1 MQVTR
6 VLRHVGRRTRAEL
19 KFFNLAVYLYSGLTF
34 DECPHERKAP
44 NRYAQLNKHH
54 RMRRILAVL
63 VFTALT
69 SVCFGQ
75 MTPQEISNRF
85 FDTYKLGDTDKA
97 IDYLFSNSP
106 YAKEI
111 AEGIEDVKRQLKKTS
126 GQIGKFYGADLLSTR
141 TAGAS
146 LIMLT
151 YLVRHDREP
160 LVFNIMFYRP
170 NDKWQ
175 MQNFKYGNSIDDEL
189 EEASKA
195 YRLKEN
201 FE

>member
-1 MQVTR
+1 MR
-6 VLRHVGRRTRAEL
+6 IAFLVLI
-19 KFFNLAVYLYSGLTF
+19 LT
-34 DECPHERKAP
+34 
-44 NRYAQLNKHH
+44 
-54 RMRRILAVL
+54 ILTNA
-63 VFTALT
+63 
-69 SVCFGQ
+69 CFGQ
-75 MTPQEISNRF
+75 STPQEISNKF
-85 FDTYKLGDTDKA
+85 FATYRLGDTDKA

-106 YAKEI
+106 YAKDI
-111 AEGIEDVKRQLKKTS
+111 SEGIEDVKRQLKKTA
-126 GQIGKFYGADLLSTR
+126 GQIGKFYGADLLTSK
-141 TAGAS
+141 TAGQN

-160 LVFNIMFYRP
+160 LVFNIMFYKP

-195 YRLKEN
+195 YRMKEN

>member
-1 MQVTR
+1 M
-6 VLRHVGRRTRAEL
+6 RTTIAIL
-19 KFFNLAVYLYSGLTF
+19 IFTILTKI
-34 DECPHERKAP
+34 C
-44 NRYAQLNKHH
+44 L
-54 RMRRILAVL
+54 
-63 VFTALT
+63 
-69 SVCFGQ
+69 GQ
-75 MTPQEISNRF
+75 TTPQEISNKF
-85 FDTYKLGDTDKA
+85 FATYKLGDSDKA

-106 YAKEI
+106 YAKDF

-126 GQIGKFYGADLLSTR
+126 GQIGKFYGADLLTTR
-141 TAGAS
+141 TAGTN
-146 LIMLT
+146 LIMFT

-160 LVFNIMFYRP
+160 LVFNIMFYKP
-170 NDKWQ
+170 NDKWH